1 MEIRRATAADAP
13 AIATVHV
20 RSWQTAYRGLL
31 PQRYLDELDPRRQLP
46 QWEAVLDS
54 TDWPR
59 RGTFVLCAPA
69 DPPSVDPAPTRW
81 ADGGAGV
88 VVGFASISP
97 SRDSDRDPATV
108 GELQTLYLH
117 PDVWRAGG
125 GSALLH
131 AVEEEFGRAGL
142 RSVTAW
148 VLESNARARLFYE
161 RRGWRP
167 DGTSKP
173 HDWGTFVVTD
183 VRYQV
188 RVP

>member
-1 MEIRRATAADAP
+1 MEIRRATTADAL

-31 PQRYLDELDPRRQLP
+31 PQSYLDDLDPQRQLE
-46 QWEAVLDS
+46 QWAIVLGS

-59 RGTFVLCAPA
+59 QGTFVLCHVGDAIAPGTA
-69 DPPSVDPAPTRW
+69 SGPDVA
-81 ADGGAGV
+81 A
-88 VVGFASISP
+88 VVGFACISP
-97 SRDSDRDPATV
+97 TRDVDRDPATV

-117 PDVWRAGG
+117 PDVWRVGG

-131 AVEEEFGRAGL
+131 TVSRELAAAGFH
-142 RSVTAW
+142 SASAW
-148 VLESNARARLFYE
+148 VLESNAGARRFYE
-161 RRGWRP
+161 SRGWRP
-167 DGTSKP
+167 DGTTKP

-188 RVP
+188 RLP